1 MPDLESAVFA
11 EYFVGGFFYCHMF
24 ILIQPA
30 IPIDWTEAVDGC
42 DLVGVDYF
50 SFAINCNR
58 RLNRIFKNI
67 FNGTNHPLSTDM
79 LASLFIRDFGGRSI
93 AEETFIAIYFPSV
106 LFVVVDLVWLLLITQ
121 SLQAGR

>member
-1 MPDLESAVFA
+1 
-11 EYFVGGFFYCHMF
+11 MF

-58 RLNRIFKNI
+58 RLIGFLRIFLMAQII
-67 FNGTNHPLSTDM
+67 FYPPICLQACSSAI
-79 LASLFIRDFGGRSI
+79 LAVGRS
-93 AEETFIAIYFPSV
+93 PKKH
-106 LFVVVDLVWLLLITQ
+106 L
-121 SLQAGR
+121 